1 MTRNERREAL
11 KAEAYAATNPTLS
24 ARMLAGLHRAASTR
38 SQQQIEQII
47 GRLGLWGHIVERNR
61 ALVAVEG

>member
-11 KAEAYAATNPTLS
+11 QAEAYATTNPAMS

-38 SQQQIEQII
+38 SQQQIEQVI
-47 GRLGLWGHIVERNR
+47 GRLGLWGHIVERDR
-61 ALVAVEG
+61 ALIAVEG

>member
-24 ARMLAGLHRAASTR
+24 ARMLAGLHRAASRR
-38 SQQQIEQII
+38 SQEHIEQVI